1 MRERAL
7 MAAGLLAVALAG
19 AGVVALFWDGG
30 AKGGPQPTVA
40 SPSGIDAYAD
50 LATYDVQFGDTV
62 TALVEV
68 TVDRARVDPGSIR
81 VGADFSPWQ
90 AVGRPV
96 VRRFDGSSATYLET
110 RYTIRCLESFCAT
123 DGPSGVFGFRPARV
137 TYHAAEGDTD
147 GPAATHTVQAA
158 WPELLVRA
166 RYAPPRP
173 SRDKAEKPPRW
184 QAELVALP
192 RPDYRLDPWLLVAV
206 LLTGALVCGAAAVL
220 LARRVLRPLVAA
232 AAPASV
238 GSANGRVATPLEQ
251 ALALLEEPVRA
262 HGDRRRALE
271 LVADVLVRHG
281 ARALALSTRAL
292 AWSRAVPRSEETQTV
307 ARKART
313 ELEGGAHDRMA

>member
-7 MAAGLLAVALAG
+7 MAAGLLAMALAG
-19 AGVVALFWDGG
+19 AGVVALSWDGG
-30 AKGGPQPTVA
+30 AKEGPQPTVT
-40 SPSGIDAYAD
+40 SPSGVDAYAD
-50 LATYDVQFGDTV
+50 LTTYDVQFGDTV

-81 VGADFSPWQ
+81 VRADFSPWQ

-123 DGPSGVFGFRPARV
+123 DGPTGVFRFPPARV
-137 TYHAAEGDTD
+137 TYRAHEGDAV
-147 GPAATHTVQAA
+147 PAATHTIPAS
-158 WPELLVRA
+158 WPELLVNA

-184 QAELVALP
+184 QAELVSLP
-192 RPDYRLDPWLLVAV
+192 RPTYRLDLWLLVAA
-206 LLTGALVCGAAAVL
+206 LLAGALACGGAAVL
-220 LARRVLRPLVAA
+220 LARRALRPLDA
-232 AAPASV
+232 ASV
-238 GSANGRVATPLEQ
+238 PAQAGSADGRVATPLEQ

-292 AWSRAVPRSEETQTV
+292 AWSRAVPHSEETQTV
-307 ARKART
+307 AKKART
-313 ELEGGAHDRMA
+313 ELEGSAHDRMA